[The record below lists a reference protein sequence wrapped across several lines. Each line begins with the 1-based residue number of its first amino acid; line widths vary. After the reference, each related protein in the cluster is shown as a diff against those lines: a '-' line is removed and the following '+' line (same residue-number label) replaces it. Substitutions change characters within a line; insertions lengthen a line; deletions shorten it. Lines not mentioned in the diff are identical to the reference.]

1 MIWLFVGSRAHFF
14 GTLKLA
20 TFILMLILA
29 MLILVLCMQI
39 LIYWNKHAQAL
50 LLLKLVL
57 QKNQAYSLQI
67 YTHTS

>member
-1 MIWLFVGSRAHFF
+1 
-14 GTLKLA
+14 
-20 TFILMLILA
+20 

-39 LIYWNKHAQAL
+39 LIYWNKHAQSL

>member
-1 MIWLFVGSRAHFF
+1 
-14 GTLKLA
+14 
-20 TFILMLILA
+20 